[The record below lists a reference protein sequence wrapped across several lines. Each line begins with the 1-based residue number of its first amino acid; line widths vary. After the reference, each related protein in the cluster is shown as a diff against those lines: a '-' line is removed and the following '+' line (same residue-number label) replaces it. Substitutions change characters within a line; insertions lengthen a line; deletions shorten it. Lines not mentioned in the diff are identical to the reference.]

1 MRTLKALKHFTGLDI
16 GTVKDKGDILDD
28 KNPNDSRASAVK
40 RIKIIPI
47 KRSFSPLM
55 VRIMAVNVVALA
67 ILVTGLLYLNQFRD
81 DLINSR
87 VANMKKQAVIISGAL
102 GESAIL
108 GPEATTIEQD
118 IAEQIIGRLVT
129 PTNNRARLFT
139 RSYDLLVDSRR
150 LMQENTVYEQ
160 EIIDPDAPVPL
171 LVRMEGWIYDALALM
186 MTRRELPIYRELSVD
201 KADNYTEVLTALEGD
216 SASAIRQLESGELVV
231 TVAVPVMRFRRVL
244 GALLITVDTSDI
256 DEIVRAEQI
265 STLQI
270 FSGALAVTLLLS
282 FFLGR
287 TIAHPIRRL
296 ARAAERVRN
305 AIGREENMPD
315 FVSRRDE
322 IGDLSRALSDMTS
335 ALYNQIDAIERFAA
349 DVAHE
354 LKNPLTSMR
363 SALETMER
371 TKKPEQQKQL
381 LAILAD
387 DVKRLDRLITD
398 ISDASRLDAELA
410 RGDMGKVDLGV
421 LLSTLTDAYRTT
433 RSDSGVTL
441 SFNQGEAGVYLVEGI
456 ESRLGQV
463 WRNLID
469 NAYSFSE
476 AGQTITVSLEIK
488 DGDIISKVRDEGVGF
503 PEGAKDKIF
512 SRFYSER
519 PQNEEFGTHSGL
531 GLAISEQIIHAHYGS
546 ISADNHSG
554 GGACFTVMVP
564 LYKK

>member
-1 MRTLKALKHFTGLDI
+1 MGLDI
-16 GTVKDKGDILDD
+16 GTVKDKGDIQDNEEPTD
-28 KNPNDSRASAVK
+28 CRSSVVRRA
-40 RIKIIPI
+40 KIIPT

-81 DLINSR
+81 DLIGSR
-87 VANMKKQAVIISGAL
+87 IANMEKQAVIISGAL

-108 GPEATTIEQD
+108 GPEATTIEQEV
-118 IAEQIIGRLVT
+118 AEQIIGRLVT
-129 PTNNRARLFT
+129 PTNNRARLFA
-139 RSYDLLVDSRR
+139 RSHDLLVDSRL
-150 LMQENTVYEQ
+150 LMQESTVYEE
-160 EIIDPDAPVPL
+160 EIVDPDAPVPL
-171 LVRMEGWIYDALALM
+171 LDRMEAWLYSALAVT
-186 MTRRELPIYRELSVD
+186 MTRRELPIYREQPVD
-201 KADNYTEVLTALEGD
+201 KADNYYEALAALEGN
-216 SASAIRQLESGELVV
+216 SASAVRQLESGALVV

-244 GALLITVDTSDI
+244 GVLLITVDTSDI

-296 ARAAERVRN
+296 ARASERVRN

-315 FVSRRDE
+315 FVNRRDE
-322 IGDLSRALSDMTS
+322 IGDLSRALSDMTR

-410 RGDMGKVDLGV
+410 RSDMGKVDLGV
-421 LLSTLTDAYRTT
+421 LLSTLTDAYRST
-433 RSDSGVTL
+433 RSRCGVVL
-441 SFNQGEAGVYLVEGI
+441 SFDQGEAGVYMVEGI

-476 AGQTITVSLEIK
+476 FGKTIAVSLEIK
-488 DGDIISKVRDEGVGF
+488 GGVIISKVRDEGVGL
-503 PEGAKDKIF
+503 PDGAKDKIF

-531 GLAISEQIIHAHYGS
+531 GLAISEQIIQAHYGD
-546 ISADNHSG
+546 ISADNHPD
-554 GGACFTVMVP
+554 GGACFTITLP
-564 LYKK
+564 LDKS